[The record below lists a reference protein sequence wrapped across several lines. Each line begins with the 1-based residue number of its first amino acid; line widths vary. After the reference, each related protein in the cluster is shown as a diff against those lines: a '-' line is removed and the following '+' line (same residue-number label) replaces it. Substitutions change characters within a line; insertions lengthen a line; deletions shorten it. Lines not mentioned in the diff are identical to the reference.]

1 MIMIYH
7 LLYLSARKRWNQLK
21 CRLNYQNAQVFFWNK
36 FKLIFCWSFVRKEA
50 VQSSVPPSKRLIHIS
65 TRNEKSQEANG
76 RKAYCCLLI
85 ILKDLGA
92 KGSKGEGGL
101 NTSQDMSVF
110 RQSSIR
116 LNCNRGEREIPL
128 PSIPENES
136 LWFLFPNFGNVFFS
150 WSILDQKWPNMA
162 GLSTCQSGPKGS

>member
-1 MIMIYH
+1 M
-7 LLYLSARKRWNQLK
+7 LSG
-21 CRLNYQNAQVFFWNK
+21 YSESK

-50 VQSSVPPSKRLIHIS
+50 VQSLVPPSKRLIHIS

-116 LNCNRGEREIPL
+116 LKCNRGEREIPF

-136 LWFLFPNFGNVFFS
+136 L
-150 WSILDQKWPNMA
+150 
-162 GLSTCQSGPKGS
+162 